1 MPLSIHTQDNGT
13 QERAIAQTL
22 AQKTTATQKEFIDPR
37 NEGTHH
43 SGGTRALAQGM
54 NALFSECSDG
64 AEPKYLA
71 RGKFQR

>member
-22 AQKTTATQKEFIDPR
+22 GQKTTATQKEFIDPR

-64 AEPKYLA
+64 AEPKNLA